1 MSQNIVPQDYVETNK
16 IVRIEIQ
23 VSNIILKT
31 SATFRVNSFN
41 ENDKFIKL
49 DYITITGDEY
59 NAWGSDDDYIINLIC
74 QKLGYTPEPSIISN

>member
-23 VSNIILKT
+23 VSNVILKT
-31 SATFRVNSFN
+31 SATFRVNSFG